1 MHREACPALRQQH
14 QTAMDGRRYLES
26 GDLPCCDILGPGVD
40 ARRREHASSSLMTRF
55 DRTRAMMAG
64 PPVSLQ
70 LPSFLHG
77 TFSSVQRKTRKEGLR
92 CGALYGKVGS
102 FPVPLQMQDV
112 LPSDEVLTHE
122 GADLQHER
130 PAWRLYMVSHVMSG
144 LSEALEGQNTFPA
157 RDAYEA
163 RFLDAAW
170 GALYFAT
177 SAMVP
182 VSAERTALRL
192 QGVLRFWDP
201 LQGAR
206 YLFKTF
212 GAPLTLEELMRAACD
227 WAMDA
232 WCSGEEISVRERL
245 MTAAERMARAT
256 REDCI
261 EAILRQMPHAL
272 TFARN
277 LKHRD
282 VVADP
287 AFQRER
293 LAALSPPAFER
304 VSGACTSDLL
314 ALLYSWDRQ
323 SGQQ

>member
-1 MHREACPALRQQH
+1 
-14 QTAMDGRRYLES
+14 
-26 GDLPCCDILGPGVD
+26 
-40 ARRREHASSSLMTRF
+40 
-55 DRTRAMMAG
+55 
-64 PPVSLQ
+64 
-70 LPSFLHG
+70 
-77 TFSSVQRKTRKEGLR
+77 
-92 CGALYGKVGS
+92 
-102 FPVPLQMQDV
+102 
-112 LPSDEVLTHE
+112 
-122 GADLQHER
+122 
-130 PAWRLYMVSHVMSG
+130 MSG
-144 LSEALEGQNTFPA
+144 LSEALEGQNPFPA

-163 RFLDAAW
+163 RFLETAW
-170 GALYFAT
+170 SALYFAT

-192 QGVLRFWDP
+192 QAVLRFWES

-206 YLFKTF
+206 YLFKTL
-212 GAPLTLEELMRAACD
+212 GAPLTLEELVGAACD

-232 WCSGEEISVRERL
+232 WCPGEASVRDRL
-245 MTAAERMARAT
+245 KSAAERMARAT

-282 VVADP
+282 VVANP

-293 LAALSPPAFER
+293 LIALPPLAFER

-323 SGQQ
+323 PGRQ

>member
-1 MHREACPALRQQH
+1 
-14 QTAMDGRRYLES
+14 
-26 GDLPCCDILGPGVD
+26 
-40 ARRREHASSSLMTRF
+40 MTP
-55 DRTRAMMAG
+55 G
-64 PPVSLQ
+64 PPASLQ

-77 TFSSVQRKTRKEGLR
+77 TCSSVQQKTRKEGLR
-92 CGALYGKVGS
+92 CGSLYGKDGS
-102 FPVPLQMQDV
+102 FPVPLQMREV
-112 LPSDEVLTHE
+112 LPSDVVLTHE
-122 GADLQHER
+122 GVDLQHER

-144 LSEALEGQNTFPA
+144 LSEALEGQNPFPA

-163 RFLDAAW
+163 RFLETAW

-177 SAMVP
+177 SAVVP

-192 QGVLRFWDP
+192 QAVLRFWEP

-206 YLFKTF
+206 YLFKAL

-232 WCSGEEISVRERL
+232 WCPGEETSVRERL
-245 MTAAERMARAT
+245 ATAAERMARAT

-261 EAILRQMPHAL
+261 EVILRQMPHAL
-272 TFARN
+272 TFTRN

-293 LAALSPPAFER
+293 LAALPPPAFER

-323 SGQQ
+323 SGRQ